1 MQQKGTHWFPGHMK
15 KALRE
20 IKERMNMID
29 VVVEIV
35 DARAPKS
42 TKNPYLEE
50 MTKTKKRV
58 LVFSKKDLADLS
70 ALKYWMDYYK
80 NLNYHIVVADL
91 NQKSDIQ
98 SIIKVILDSS
108 SDKFVK
114 CLNRGMK
121 PPAIRAMIIGI
132 PNVGKSTLINR
143 IAGKNKASAQNT
155 PGHTRAQQ
163 WIKVSTQLELLDTP
177 GVLPPNY
184 EDQNYASN
192 LALLGAMKDKI
203 IPQSK
208 LAEELLNLLC
218 GRYSN
223 SLMARYELTE
233 DELKLDR
240 YEIFKIIGR
249 KRGILLPKGEIDIDR
264 VEFLLLK
271 EFKEGRIAKVVID
284 YYA

>member
-58 LVFSKKDLADLS
+58 LVFSKKDLADLI

-114 CLNRGMK
+114 YLNRGMK

-218 GRYSN
+218 DRYSN